1 VRKAGLALLVLLC
14 GAALVLGYA
23 NKARCTGPGYDAVGR
38 TTPSYEVRRYRDVC
52 YSDIQHLWLGRDIN
66 FHVFPYVSG
75 GIDSYGELTGGSVE
89 YPVLTGLLM
98 WAGAWFADNDGQYLL
113 FSALLLAPFGLL
125 TGFLLGKLARWRALL
140 WALGPPLV
148 LYAFHNWDLPA
159 VACSV
164 AAFYWALRKDRPLV
178 AAALLGLGFA
188 FKFYP
193 AIFLLPLALFVLR
206 RRGALDAA
214 RVVLT
219 AAVVALLVNLPFV
232 LAGPEG
238 WTASITFQ
246 LIRPVD
252 ITANSIWFWW
262 FRPLSDP
269 GNAAF
274 QSVVGVLSPVLVL
287 LSFAVALWVGWRR
300 RDLAPRGTRG
310 TSTADYPLL
319 QVSAAM
325 LCGLLLLYKVD
336 SPQYTLWLLPFLV
349 LLPVRWGWLVGYFV
363 VDVVLY
369 LGVFR
374 WYYAIENRLPDD
386 IYNTVAAQAVVA
398 GVWGRAALLASLFVV
413 FLSTTERTRVA
424 VT

>member
-1 VRKAGLALLVLLC
+1 MRRAGLALLVLLC
-14 GAALVLGYA
+14 GATLVLGYA
-23 NKARCTGPGYDAVGR
+23 DKARCTGPTYDAAGR

-66 FHVFPYVSG
+66 LHVFPYVSG
-75 GIDSYGELTGGSVE
+75 GIDQRGDLTGGAVE

-159 VACSV
+159 VACTV
-164 AAFYWALRKDRPLV
+164 AAFFFALRKDRPLV

-188 FKFYP
+188 VKFYP
-193 AIFLLPLALFVLR
+193 AIFVLPLALFVLR

-214 RVVLT
+214 RVVLV

-232 LAGPEG
+232 LAGPDG
-238 WTASITFQ
+238 WAASITFQ
-246 LIRPVD
+246 LTRPVD

-269 GNAAF
+269 SNAAF

-287 LSFAVALWVGWRR
+287 LSFAVALWIGWRR
-300 RDLAPRGTRG
+300 KG
-310 TSTADYPLL
+310 DYPLL

-363 VDVVLY
+363 LDIVLG
-369 LGVFR
+369 LGLFR

-386 IYNTVAAQAVVA
+386 IYHSVAAQAVVA
-398 GVWGRAALLASLFVV
+398 GVWGRAALLTSLFVV
-413 FLSTTERTRVA
+413 FLKPSTTERTSAA
-424 VT
+424 VL